1 MRHKEIHGLKIHP
14 SIKFVVD
21 FALSQMSPKMKKRV
35 SLHKDLKHVKKIIS
49 EDNLPIEYGGKIPMK
64 TIIEDFKKELE
75 NVHEIVIKNDEMS
88 VNLELYPQNVR
99 NGSLKSL
106 SSTINELTECKTK
119 TRFFEN
125 IQGSFKKLDID

>member
-1 MRHKEIHGLKIHP
+1 MRHKEIHGLKVHP

-35 SLHKDLKHVKKIIS
+35 YLHKDTKHVKKIIA
-49 EDNLPIEYGGKIPMK
+49 EDNLPLEYGGQTPMK
-64 TIIEDFKKELE
+64 TIIEEFKKELE
-75 NVHEIVIKNDEMS
+75 SLRDVVIKNDEMS

-106 SSTINELTECKTK
+106 NSTINELTECKIK

-125 IQGSFKKLDID
+125 MQGSFKKLDID